1 MSSPQG
7 LARVAALLA
16 GALVLS
22 GCFAAAPGGGADD
35 RLGVAMSFQPVA
47 NFSTY
52 SDDALLLTK
61 LGATETLTVLDHDG
75 KPQPALAESWQQSD
89 PRTLRLNLRAGVT
102 FHDGTPLTAEHAAAS
117 LNHVTAATTP
127 PRAIKGVQLTAKATG
142 ERTLDI
148 TTAQPDPILPQRLT
162 APQLAI
168 LAPSA
173 YANPAAP
180 NPVRAGTGPYV
191 LDSTQGAAGATLNA
205 NPGYWSGAPKT
216 SGVDARFIADGASRA
231 NALRAGEVD
240 VVDTVPVSQLPTI
253 TGNEVLD
260 VPLPRLVGAHLNTR
274 SAVFADPA
282 MRAAAR
288 QAIDPARIADGVY
301 AGQADPARGLFGPAS
316 PWAAEAPQPTA
327 APAKPHG
334 RIRIATYDERPEL
347 PEIASVVA
355 EDLRRAGF
363 EVGDVVVQEY
373 STMESDL
380 LSGAYDVVIAA
391 RNYSVDTGDPISYL
405 SSDWT
410 CDGGY
415 NLSRLCDPAI
425 DAAVEAARPA
435 PVEERERAAV
445 RIAGQVL
452 GADAIV
458 PIAHERTRIGLAP
471 GVRGV
476 AQDGFDRRLITAET
490 TRGA

>member
-1 MSSPQG
+1 MSQG
-7 LARVAALLA
+7 LTRVAALLA

-47 NFSTY
+47 NLSPH

-61 LGATETLTVLDHDG
+61 LGAAETLTVLDRDG
-75 KPQPALAESWQQSD
+75 TARPALAESWEQTD
-89 PRTLRLNLRAGVT
+89 PLTLRLTLRAGVT

-117 LNHVTAATTP
+117 LNHVVTATTP
-127 PRAIKGVQLTAKATG
+127 PRALKGVQLTAKAAG
-142 ERTLDI
+142 ERTLEL
-148 TTAQPDPILPQRLT
+148 TTARPDPILPQRLT

-168 LAPSA
+168 LAPAA
-173 YANPAAP
+173 YADPASP
-180 NPVRAGTGPYV
+180 NPVRTGTGPYV
-191 LDSTQGAAGATLNA
+191 LDSVQGAAGATLNA
-205 NPGYWSGAPKT
+205 NPRYWGGAPKA

-240 VVDTVPVSQLPTI
+240 VVDTVPVSQLPTVE
-253 TGNEVLD
+253 GNEVLD
-260 VPLPRLVGAHLNTR
+260 VPLPRLIGAHLNTR

-288 QAIDPARIADGVY
+288 QAIDPARIAEGVY

-316 PWAAEAPQPTA
+316 PWATA
-327 APAKPHG
+327 APPPPAPAAAQPRG

-355 EDLRRAGF
+355 EDLRQAGF
-363 EVGDVVVQEY
+363 EVTDVVVQEF

-380 LSGAYDVVIAA
+380 LSGAYDVVIGA
-391 RNYSVDTGDPISYL
+391 RNYSVDTGDPIGYL
-405 SSDWT
+405 RSDWT

-425 DAAVEAARPA
+425 DAAVEAAQPA
-435 PVEERERAAV
+435 PPQERERAAV
-445 RIAGQVL
+445 RIAEQVL
-452 GADAIV
+452 GTDAIV
-458 PIAHERTRIGLAP
+458 PIAHERSRIGIAP
-471 GVRGV
+471 GVSGV
-476 AQDGFDRRLITAET
+476 AEDGFDRRLITVET
-490 TRGA
+490 SRGA